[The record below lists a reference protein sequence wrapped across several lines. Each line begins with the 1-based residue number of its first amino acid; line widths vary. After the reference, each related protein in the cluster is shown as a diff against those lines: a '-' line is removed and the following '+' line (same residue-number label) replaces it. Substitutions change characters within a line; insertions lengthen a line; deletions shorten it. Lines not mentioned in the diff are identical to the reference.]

1 MFISFRFK
9 WSNLMDE
16 DEKTVTNNVDEDM
29 ASMMFAAGIWH
40 LEHAHLVSV
49 VSFKILHCFEKAVL
63 VTPFLVIVTFLLY
76 NNCRSTRT
84 LQMKKKMKRK

>member
-29 ASMMFAAGIWH
+29 ASMMFAAGMWH

-49 VSFKILHCFEKAVL
+49 VSFKIMHCFSDTIFSYCHIFVNMIILGQQEHYK
-63 VTPFLVIVTFLLY
+63 
-76 NNCRSTRT
+76 
-84 LQMKKKMKRK
+84 